1 MQHNE
6 LHRKQEKRMHLYKNL
21 GYSAK
26 SSLKNFSN
34 FSLHKKF
41 KTRPLCVRKE
51 GTIINQGILSI
62 LLL

>member
-6 LHRKQEKRMHLYKNL
+6 LHRKQEKRMHLHKNL

-26 SSLKNFSN
+26 SSYLKNFSN

-51 GTIINQGILSI
+51 GTIIN
-62 LLL
+62 